1 VTSLPICKVIRD
13 TQNLTTQR
21 LGSDTNLWHSL
32 DRKTSQI
39 AKIYSRLFFMAQ
51 QSLIIDGKKAKASS
65 LVLSDNAIVSSSQNG
80 WNDINFEY
88 HYQQAA
94 FIPEHQN
101 TELVIAIGHSP
112 MLIRRWLAGEFR
124 EENTQV
130 GEIQVNPAY
139 SPQSCSWESSISF
152 SLLLLKS
159 TEIANAIFDYAD
171 PDLVEILPHFSQ
183 ADPLIYGI
191 AQSLKMQ
198 LDLNYTAS
206 KVYLESIRSTAIF
219 HILQNYSNQKISEIN
234 ALAGLNRK
242 HFKKVIDYVHYNFHE
257 DIGLTELADLVGLST
272 RYFSELFKI
281 STGYSPFEYLLRFRL
296 SQASKLLSTTKLP
309 IFDIARRTGF
319 SSSNNF
325 CRAFRK
331 YYSISPNKYRQEN
344 AR

>member
-1 VTSLPICKVIRD
+1 MQS
-13 TQNLTTQR
+13 
-21 LGSDTNLWHSL
+21 GSRVEPSQAIDRASKPEYFISTHSG
-32 DRKTSQI
+32 DNFS
-39 AKIYSRLFFMAQ
+39 MAQ
-51 QSLIIDGKKAKASS
+51 KSLVIDGKKERASS
-65 LVLSDNAIVSSSQNG
+65 IILSDNAILSSFQNG
-80 WNDINFEY
+80 WNNIDFEY
-88 HYQQAA
+88 HYQQPA

-139 SPQSCSWESSISF
+139 SPQSCSWDNPISF

-159 TEIANAIFDYAD
+159 NEIANATFDYAD
-171 PDLVEILPHFSQ
+171 PDLVEVLPHFSQ

-198 LDLNYTAS
+198 MELNYTAS
-206 KVYLESIRSTAIF
+206 RIYLESIRLTAIF
-219 HILQNYSNQKISEIN
+219 HILQNYSNQKISDIN
-234 ALAGLNRK
+234 ALGGLTTQSLK
-242 HFKKVIDYVHYNFHE
+242 TVIDYIHNNFNQ
-257 DIGLTELADLVGLST
+257 DVGLTELASLVGLSS
-272 RYFSELFKI
+272 RYFSELFKA
-281 STGYSPFEYLLRFRL
+281 STGYSPFDYLLKFRL
-296 SQASKLLSTTKLP
+296 AQASKLLSTTKLP

-331 YYSISPNKYRQEN
+331 YYSISPNKYRQDN
-344 AR
+344 T

>member
-1 VTSLPICKVIRD
+1 MS
-13 TQNLTTQR
+13 Q
-21 LGSDTNLWHSL
+21 
-32 DRKTSQI
+32 KT
-39 AKIYSRLFFMAQ
+39 LV
-51 QSLIIDGKKAKASS
+51 IDGTKERASS
-65 LVLSDNAIVSSSQNG
+65 IVLSGNVVISSSQNG

-130 GEIQVNPAY
+130 GEIKVNPAY
-139 SPQSCSWESSISF
+139 SPQSCSWDSPISF

-159 TEIANAIFDYAD
+159 TEIANATFDYAD
-171 PDLVEILPHFSQ
+171 PDLVEVLPHFSQ

-198 LDLNYTAS
+198 LDRNYTAS
-206 KVYLESIRSTAIF
+206 KIYLESIRSTAIF
-219 HILQNYSNQKISEIN
+219 HILQNYSNQKISDIN
-234 ALAGLNRK
+234 ALDGLTTQGL
-242 HFKKVIDYVHYNFHE
+242 KKVIDYIHNNFQK
-257 DIGLTELADLVGLST
+257 DFGLAELASLVGLSN
-272 RYFSELFKI
+272 RYFSELFKT
-281 STGYSPFEYLLRFRL
+281 STGYSPFDYLLKFRL
-296 SQASKLLSTTKLP
+296 AQASKLLITTKFP
-309 IFDIARRTGF
+309 IFDVARRTGF

-331 YYSISPNKYRQEN
+331 YYSISPNKYRQDN
-344 AR
+344 ARK